1 MQAPGY
7 PTYPVLTLSSVAT
20 RSHALSAPPPLPNAG
35 EADRH
40 AEAAKR
46 RARHTGS
53 LWLTL
58 AAAVIAAA
66 VCSAPDRAYAEEDST
81 PSILGYALE
90 GFGTGLA
97 TGFAVGY
104 LATGPKFEKDEWRT
118 VLLGGGIGALSGT
131 GIGLILGIVDASTV
145 PNGRGVGFYI
155 MRDSNYGYS
164 AGFLVGGVIG
174 AIIWASGGVSK
185 DLLLGMAWGTV
196 IGAGAGMLL
205 GIVEGALRKGSGSH
219 AKRENTLQLGLGFT
233 PRLDGG
239 LGTPYPVMSGHF

>member
-1 MQAPGY
+1 
-7 PTYPVLTLSSVAT
+7 
-20 RSHALSAPPPLPNAG
+20 
-35 EADRH
+35 
-40 AEAAKR
+40 
-46 RARHTGS
+46 
-53 LWLTL
+53 
-58 AAAVIAAA
+58 
-66 VCSAPDRAYAEEDST
+66 
-81 PSILGYALE
+81 LGYALE